1 MLSQEESAYLRLFP
15 SFIQFRVPTQKMV
28 PPTRHLS
35 TQLAPTFSA
44 SNLNVDSPLQVCLEA
59 CFISDL
65 TIHTNHHT
73 YPLGEA
79 RQGHRKGSGSSF
91 IHPKHTAAY
100 RVFCPSGSIIPLP
113 GTLTCI
119 RPASH
124 CLQSILKAR
133 LLLHCALNFGEPKE
147 PSRLSGNRP

>member
-1 MLSQEESAYLRLFP
+1 MLTSGCSRPLYSPGSLPRKWSHPQS
-15 SFIQFRVPTQKMV
+15 
-28 PPTRHLS
+28 RHLS

-44 SNLNVDSPLQVCLEA
+44 SNLNVEIPLQVCLEA
-59 CFISDL
+59 CLISEL
-65 TIHTNHHT
+65 TIHTNQHT

-79 RQGHRKGSGSSF
+79 RQGHGKGSESSF
-91 IHPKHTAAY
+91 IHPTHTAAY
-100 RVFCPSGSIIPLP
+100 RVFCPSRSTIPLP

-119 RPASH
+119 RLASH

-133 LLLHCALNFGEPKE
+133 LLLHCALNFGELKE